1 MCTLLRGQ
9 EEFVLL
15 AKGSL
20 VFSKAQQPWREAL
33 ELRVSPVG
41 EQKILKSEQNIDG
54 LVIQLAVP

>member
-1 MCTLLRGQ
+1 M
-9 EEFVLL
+9 LL

-41 EQKILKSEQNIDG
+41 EQNILKSEQNIDG